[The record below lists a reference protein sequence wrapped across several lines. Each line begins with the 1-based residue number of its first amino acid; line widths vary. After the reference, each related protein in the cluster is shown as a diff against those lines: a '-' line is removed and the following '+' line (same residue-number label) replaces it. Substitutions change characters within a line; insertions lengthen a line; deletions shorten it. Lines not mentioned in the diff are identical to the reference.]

1 MLEDYILFNNPRREE
16 WENTSEFVKRIVLKD
31 GTIFGDIGCG
41 PGLYSYFMS
50 KKVGLGGKVIAMD
63 LNTNHL
69 ETVKQVCALGGISNI
84 ITHISGVTSLNLP
97 PDSLDA
103 AMMCSL
109 YHIIYAE
116 AEEERDAFVT
126 DLTRVLRKGG
136 VLYLL
141 DNSPV
146 EGDILPYHSNY
157 IAKELVIGQ
166 LRHYGFTLVADHHFL
181 PQRYM
186 LVFRNDRGDFK

>member
-1 MLEDYILFNNPRREE
+1 
-16 WENTSEFVKRIVLKD
+16 
-31 GTIFGDIGCG
+31 
-41 PGLYSYFMS
+41 MS
-50 KKVGLGGKVIAMD
+50 LKVGPSGKVFAMD

-69 ETVKQVCALGGISNI
+69 ETVKLTCNRFGISNI
-84 ITHISGVTSLNLP
+84 VTHVSGVTSLNMP

-103 AMMCSL
+103 ATMCSL

-126 DLTRVLRKGG
+126 DMSRVIKKGG
-136 VLYLL
+136 LLYLM

-146 EGDILPYHSNY
+146 TGDTLPYHSNY

-166 LRHYGFTLVADHHFL
+166 LRHYGFSLVAEHHFL
-181 PQRYM
+181 PQRY
-186 LVFRNDRGDFK
+186 LLIFRNDKGKESGNGN